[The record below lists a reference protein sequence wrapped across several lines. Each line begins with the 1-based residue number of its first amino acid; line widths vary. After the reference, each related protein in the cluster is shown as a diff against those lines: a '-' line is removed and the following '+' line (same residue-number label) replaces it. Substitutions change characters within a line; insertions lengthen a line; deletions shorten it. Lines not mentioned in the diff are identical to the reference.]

1 MISVMVGLE
10 TGPHGQRDKLWY
22 FKAAPLFVG
31 SGDALRAR
39 LAEASTM
46 RRIRARQ
53 IVYSAGAP
61 ASMVY
66 LLKEGQVRL
75 VRSDESGREATIAVL
90 GPLDLFGEQA
100 VVGAEARDERAE
112 AVVDSLV
119 CDIPREAFLAATG
132 ASAPLSIALRNLFGL
147 RVRQLEARVT
157 DLVFKSAEARLCTV
171 LAGLADRHGRSRPD
185 GSVDLTLKLKVRDLG
200 HLAGLMRPTASQL
213 LSKLRQDGLLE
224 GEPRSLHLLRLADIR
239 RRATGSGSR
248 PA

>member
-1 MISVMVGLE
+1 MVSPE
-10 TGPHGQRDKLWY
+10 AGPDGQRDKLWY
-22 FKAAPLFVG
+22 FKAAPLFAG
-31 SGDALRAR
+31 SGEALRAR

-46 RRIRARQ
+46 RRVRSGQ

-61 ASMVY
+61 ATIVY

-100 VVGAEARDERAE
+100 LVGAEARDERAE
-112 AVVDSLV
+112 AMVDSLV
-119 CDIPREAFLAATG
+119 CDIPRGAFVAAAD
-132 ASAPLSIALRNLFGL
+132 ASPPLSIALRNLFGL

-171 LAGLADRHGRSRPD
+171 LAGLAARYGRTRPD
-185 GSVDLTLKLKVRDLG
+185 GSVDLSLKLKVRDLG

-213 LSKLRQDGLLE
+213 LSRLRQDGLVD
-224 GEPRSLHLLRLADIR
+224 GEPRCLRILRLSDIQ
-239 RRATGSGSR
+239 RRAAGSVDR